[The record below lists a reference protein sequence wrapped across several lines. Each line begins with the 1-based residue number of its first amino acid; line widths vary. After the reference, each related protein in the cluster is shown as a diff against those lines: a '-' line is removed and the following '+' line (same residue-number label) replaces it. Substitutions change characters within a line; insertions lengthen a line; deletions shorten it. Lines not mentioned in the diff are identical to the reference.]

1 MSEIGGNWRKLK
13 RAIFAIFI
21 NFRQFLQFPSIFA
34 NFFGG
39 LIGHYLF
46 NRNFWRARSRLYQ
59 NENLQENMRLTAF
72 FKIYQILKL
81 KFLKFDKILQILRHL
96 HFFAEISRKLLIFQT
111 DLFAKFLRLQR
122 CKRMQIL

>member
-1 MSEIGGNWRKLK
+1 MQGKWARLFLQKDELKVGRNWCKLGEIGGNWRKLK

-46 NRNFWRARSRLYQ
+46 NRNSATFGQIWA
-59 NENLQENMRLTAF
+59 NLQNFGEKQQKIQRFLTE
-72 FKIYQILKL
+72 
-81 KFLKFDKILQILRHL
+81 ILRS
-96 HFFAEISRKLLIFQT
+96 ESG
-111 DLFAKFLRLQR
+111 AKEG
-122 CKRMQIL
+122 IL